1 MRKRFNL
8 FGDYYLLLSEA
19 KYRTKYREALKI
31 LTPRQANA
39 SNVINSF
46 CTSKRKFRKFIK
58 RNQTNYLY
66 KLDSLLYQ
74 SKEITKKVYNKII
87 K

>member
-46 CTSKRKFRKFIK
+46 CTSKSR
-58 RNQTNYLY
+58 
-66 KLDSLLYQ
+66 
-74 SKEITKKVYNKII
+74 
-87 K
+87 